1 MNIRD
6 MKYLVAVA
14 DEGHFGRA
22 ALKCHVSQPALSGQI
37 RKLEDQLGV
46 VLFERTNRRVQIT
59 DIGKQIVDQAR
70 KLVTLSEEI
79 VATAQLASDPLCGP
93 FRLGMI
99 ATIGPY
105 LSPLVL
111 TAIRKQ
117 LPNVQLTLIEN
128 MTEELESRLAQGQ
141 LDAAL
146 LATPPRAPHMLDQ
159 PLYDE
164 PFWIALPRLH
174 PLASRNA
181 IDLSELH
188 NAELLLLADGH
199 CFRDQMLEACNASA
213 GTASAN
219 TRETSLETL
228 LALVA
233 AGDGV
238 TLLPQLAKPGNSAN
252 NPALVVLPEATGK
265 IGRTVRLVSRASFPR
280 TEILR
285 QIARIIET
293 HIATALAPGQ
303 QKRDGY

>member
-14 DEGHFGRA
+14 DERHFGRA

-46 VLFERTNRRVQIT
+46 MLFERTNRRVQIT
-59 DIGKQIVDQAR
+59 PIGEQIVEQAR

-79 VATAQLASDPLCGP
+79 VTTAQLARDPLSGP

-117 LPNVQLTLIEN
+117 LPNVQLTLIED
-128 MTEELESRLAQGQ
+128 MTGNLENRLVHGQ

-146 LATPPRAPHMLDQ
+146 LATPPQALHMQDL

-164 PFWIALPRLH
+164 PFWVALPRNH
-174 PLASRNA
+174 PLATRDA

-188 NAELLLLADGH
+188 AAELLLLADGH

-238 TLLPQLAKPGNSAN
+238 TLLPELAKPGGGAVKSAM
-252 NPALVVLPEATGK
+252 LIRPEATRK
-265 IGRTVRLVSRASFPR
+265 VGRTVRLVSRTSFPR
-280 TEILR
+280 TEILH
-285 QIARIIET
+285 QIARIIRAHVPKAMLLSQNE
-293 HIATALAPGQ
+293 PM
-303 QKRDGY
+303 GY